1 MVSYYRKNVCNPIA
15 APYVDAEFNDWVK
28 MAFVDKITPEYK
40 MRVDERY
47 AHKGPQYSKEHDGV
61 RNIKECYYYLMN
73 DDGKIG
79 VDFVIEF
86 DNLKSSFSVLV
97 KKLGLN
103 VNLPELTQM
112 RSNVRTHNGKYFN
125 IKTYHEMY
133 DNESVD
139 IIYNNFKNDIK
150 MFGYEYE

>member
-1 MVSYYRKNVCNPIA
+1 MS
-15 APYVDAEFNDWVK
+15 
-28 MAFVDKITPEYK
+28 
-40 MRVDERY
+40 
-47 AHKGPQYSKEHDGV
+47 
-61 RNIKECYYYLMN
+61 